1 VTQTSAGTVGQHN
14 LRSISYESPCA
25 IGDTLSA
32 MSPAALASITW
43 VANLG
48 LFVPFQNL
56 YRSTIYEV
64 SWQTAVGTGGN
75 VDVGIYDFPTT
86 STTANRLTSLG
97 TTSRGA
103 ASSVIYTSTFTDY
116 TLDPG
121 WYYLAFS
128 CDSAVTFNGTALAA
142 GLYRA
147 CGVMQNTAAF
157 VLGSTVTLAATS
169 NAILPLINLSLAS
182 ASIT

>member
-1 VTQTSAGTVGQHN
+1 
-14 LRSISYESPCA
+14 
-25 IGDTLSA
+25 

-64 SWQTAVGTGGN
+64 TWQTGTGTGGN

-86 STTANRLTSLG
+86 SITSNRITSLG

-103 ASSVIYTSTFTDY
+103 ASSVISTTTFSDY
-116 TLDPG
+116 TLEPG

-128 CDSAVTFNGTALAA
+128 CDTAATFNGTALAA

-157 VLGSTVTLAATS
+157 VLGSTVNLAATS
-169 NAILPLINLSLAS
+169 NAILPLVTVTLVNVS
-182 ASIT
+182 TT